1 MLAQVC
7 GTFGLAVALRAGAQF
22 LWTPDFR
29 TITNPL
35 IAGRVQI
42 GPIFIGQPQLL
53 AGAICLL
60 SFVAL
65 WLFVTRTETGLGL
78 QATAQDRQA
87 AAVMGIPTERMS
99 ALGWAIGLGCVGVAG
114 TMLSTFYYIFPDVGV
129 NFALLAF
136 VAVALGGFG
145 SILGSLVAGVLI
157 GLVESLGGLL
167 IDPSY
172 KTLIVFGLYL
182 ACCDRKAEGPVRQVL
197 DLWRRDRSRQCWKLH
212 ARKRCGRGRRY
223 GCQLSVCSR
232 VPCCSPFPSSSRR
245 RSRHHMMILI
255 FLYALMAQSWNVMA
269 GLSGQIS
276 LGHAIFFGI
285 GAYSATVLFAKFGV
299 TPWVGTGG
307 GHGAVGAG
315 RNRHRRADAAPARA
329 ITLPSPRC

>member
-1 MLAQVC
+1 MTRDLIIQAVVSGLLMGLIYALVAVGLSLIFGLMEIVNFAHGEFLMIAMFAAFWLWSLAGLDPLLSLPLVAAMLACAGVLVHYGIIRRLLKAPMLAQVC

-29 TITNPL
+29 TIANPW

-42 GPIFIGQPQLL
+42 GGIFIGGPQLVS
-53 AGAICLL
+53 GAVCLL

-114 TMLSTFYYIFPDVGV
+114 TMLSTFFYIFPDVGV
-129 NFALLAF
+129 SFALLAF

-145 SILGSLVAGVLI
+145 SILGSLVAGLLI

-167 IDPSY
+167 LDPSY
-172 KTLIVFGLYL
+172 KTLVVFALYL
-182 ACCDRKAEGPVRQVL
+182 AVVIVRPNGL
-197 DLWRRDRSRQCWKLH
+197 F
-212 ARKRCGRGRRY
+212 GR
-223 GCQLSVCSR
+223 
-232 VPCCSPFPSSSRR
+232 F
-245 RSRHHMMILI
+245 
-255 FLYALMAQSWNVMA
+255 
-269 GLSGQIS
+269 
-276 LGHAIFFGI
+276 
-285 GAYSATVLFAKFGV
+285 
-299 TPWVGTGG
+299 
-307 GHGAVGAG
+307 
-315 RNRHRRADAAPARA
+315 
-329 ITLPSPRC
+329 

>member
-1 MLAQVC
+1 MSRDLIMQAIISGLLMGLIYALVAVGLSLIFGLMEIVNFAHGEFLMLAMFTTFWLWALAGLDPLLSLPLVASILGLAGISVHFGIIRRLLKAPMLAQVC
-7 GTFGLAVALRAGAQF
+7 GTFGLGIALRAGAQF

-42 GPIFIGQPQLL
+42 GPIFIGQPQLV
-53 AGAICLL
+53 AGTVCLL

-65 WLFVTRTETGLGL
+65 WLFITRTETGLGL

-99 ALGWAIGLGCVGVAG
+99 ALGWAIGLGCVGIAG
-114 TMLSTFYYIFPDVGV
+114 SMLSTFYYIFPEVGV

-167 IDPSY
+167 LDPSY

-182 ACCDRKAEGPVRQVL
+182 AVVIVRPHGL
-197 DLWRRDRSRQCWKLH
+197 F
-212 ARKRCGRGRRY
+212 GR
-223 GCQLSVCSR
+223 
-232 VPCCSPFPSSSRR
+232 F
-245 RSRHHMMILI
+245 
-255 FLYALMAQSWNVMA
+255 
-269 GLSGQIS
+269 
-276 LGHAIFFGI
+276 
-285 GAYSATVLFAKFGV
+285 
-299 TPWVGTGG
+299 
-307 GHGAVGAG
+307 
-315 RNRHRRADAAPARA
+315 
-329 ITLPSPRC
+329 

>member
-1 MLAQVC
+1 MSGELIIQAVISGLLMGLIYALVAVGLSLIFGLMEIVNFAHGEFLMLAMFTTFWFWALGGLDPLLSLPLVAIILALAGILVHFGIIRRLLKAPMLAQVC
-7 GTFGLAVALRAGAQF
+7 GTFGLGVALRAGAQF

-42 GPIFIGQPQLL
+42 GPIFIGQPQLIT
-53 AGAICLL
+53 GGICLL

-65 WLFVTRTETGLGL
+65 WWFVTRTETGLGL

-99 ALGWAIGLGCVGVAG
+99 ALGWAIGLGCVGIAG
-114 TMLSTFYYIFPDVGV
+114 NMLSTFYYIFPEVGV

-145 SILGSLVAGVLI
+145 SILGSLVAGALI

-167 IDPSY
+167 LDPSY

-182 ACCDRKAEGPVRQVL
+182 AVIIVRPHGL
-197 DLWRRDRSRQCWKLH
+197 F
-212 ARKRCGRGRRY
+212 GR
-223 GCQLSVCSR
+223 
-232 VPCCSPFPSSSRR
+232 F
-245 RSRHHMMILI
+245 
-255 FLYALMAQSWNVMA
+255 
-269 GLSGQIS
+269 
-276 LGHAIFFGI
+276 
-285 GAYSATVLFAKFGV
+285 
-299 TPWVGTGG
+299 
-307 GHGAVGAG
+307 
-315 RNRHRRADAAPARA
+315 
-329 ITLPSPRC
+329 

>member
-1 MLAQVC
+1 MGLIYALVAVGLSLIFGLMEIVNFAHGEFLMLAMFMTFWFWALGGIDPLLSLPLVAIILALAGVIVHFGIMRRLLRAPMLAQVC
-7 GTFGLAVALRAGAQF
+7 GTFGLAVTLRAGAQF

-35 IAGRVQI
+35 IVGRVQI
-42 GPIFIGQPQLL
+42 GPIFIGQPQLV
-53 AGAICLL
+53 AGTICLVT
-60 SFVAL
+60 FIAL
-65 WLFVTRTETGLGL
+65 WFFVTRTETGLGL

-114 TMLSTFYYIFPDVGV
+114 SVLSTFYYIFPEVGV

-167 IDPSY
+167 LDPSY

-182 ACCDRKAEGPVRQVL
+182 AVVIVRPHGL
-197 DLWRRDRSRQCWKLH
+197 F
-212 ARKRCGRGRRY
+212 GR
-223 GCQLSVCSR
+223 
-232 VPCCSPFPSSSRR
+232 F
-245 RSRHHMMILI
+245 
-255 FLYALMAQSWNVMA
+255 
-269 GLSGQIS
+269 
-276 LGHAIFFGI
+276 
-285 GAYSATVLFAKFGV
+285 
-299 TPWVGTGG
+299 
-307 GHGAVGAG
+307 
-315 RNRHRRADAAPARA
+315 
-329 ITLPSPRC
+329 

>member
-1 MLAQVC
+1 MTRDLIMQAVVSGLLMGLIYALVAVGLSLIFGLMEIVNFAHGEFLMLAMFAAFWLWALGGLDPMLSLPLVAAILAAAGVLVHLGIIRHLLKAPMLAQVC
-7 GTFGLAVALRAGAQF
+7 GTFGLAVALRAGAQY

-29 TITNPL
+29 TITNPW
-35 IAGRVQI
+35 IAGRVHL
-42 GPIFIGQPQLL
+42 GPIFIGEPQLV

-60 SFVAL
+60 AFVAL

-172 KTLIVFGLYL
+172 KTVIVFGLYL
-182 ACCDRKAEGPVRQVL
+182 AVVI
-197 DLWRRDRSRQCWKLH
+197 
-212 ARKRCGRGRRY
+212 ARPNGLFGR
-223 GCQLSVCSR
+223 
-232 VPCCSPFPSSSRR
+232 F
-245 RSRHHMMILI
+245 
-255 FLYALMAQSWNVMA
+255 
-269 GLSGQIS
+269 
-276 LGHAIFFGI
+276 
-285 GAYSATVLFAKFGV
+285 
-299 TPWVGTGG
+299 
-307 GHGAVGAG
+307 
-315 RNRHRRADAAPARA
+315 
-329 ITLPSPRC
+329 